1 MAKLT
6 RQEMLLIAQ
15 EDNDVNTYLDSND
28 RKGILLG
35 RAEEFEVRGNLAKA
49 AKHTGEAKEFYKLAK
64 ELTDAVATIE
74 IHQMQGENQPPASAP
89 SPDSGLPR
97 PLEPA

>member
-35 RAEEFEVRGNLAKA
+35 RAEEYEVRGNLAKA
-49 AKHTGEAKEFYKLAK
+49 AKHVKEAEEFYKLAK
-64 ELTDAVATIE
+64 ELTDAIETIE
-74 IHQMQGENQPPASAP
+74 VHQSQYQEPPPTAP
-89 SPDSGLPR
+89 SPDTDLSR
-97 PLEPA
+97 PTEPV